1 MLTAQQIHEKSF
13 SRDKKGYNID
23 EVDLFLDEVIV
34 DFDKLSR
41 ENQELKARIEALNK
55 QVESYRGMENSMMHM
70 MVTVHKA
77 AEEIEEKAKKEAEE
91 MYAKTRQQAD
101 AMADRAQKE
110 YDQILNTASAEAD
123 RIVRDAR
130 KELKEKQE
138 AIVELHELLSEFKTG
153 VKDYAEELIT
163 FADKINDPE
172 PIQAILPTFA
182 EEDAPAEET
191 EEEPAQE
198 PVNPEGMSANEV
210 VDSLVNDLKKQ
221 DEQQEK
227 VDYVAQYVN
236 GVERSKQQAEEAEPE
251 EEPAAPQEEDDNQA
265 VFYGPVDADDGY
277 DNNF

>member
-23 EVDLFLDEVIV
+23 EVDIFLDEVIV
-34 DFDKLSR
+34 DYDKLTR
-41 ENQELKARIEALNK
+41 ENQELKTRIEALNK
-55 QVESYRGMENSMMHM
+55 QIESYRGMENSMMHT

-77 AEEIEEKAKKEAEE
+77 AEEIEEKAKKDAEE
-91 MYAKTRQQAD
+91 MYAKTRAQAD

-110 YDQILNTASAEAD
+110 YNPSLNTASAEAD

-138 AIVELHELLSEFKTG
+138 AILELHDLLAEFKTG
-153 VKDYAEELIT
+153 VKDYASELID

-172 PIQAILPTFA
+172 PIQAILPTFD
-182 EEDAPAEET
+182 EEET
-191 EEEPAQE
+191 AEQEAQQE
-198 PVNPEGMSANEV
+198 NLDGLSASEV
-210 VDSLVNDLKKQ
+210 VDSLVDDLKKQ
-221 DEQQEK
+221 EK
-227 VDYVAQYVN
+227 KDYVAEYVN
-236 GVERSKQQAEEAEPE
+236 GVERTKQMQDQTGQEEENVPE
-251 EEPAAPQEEDDNQA
+251 ENQA

>member
-23 EVDLFLDEVIV
+23 EVDIFLDEVIV
-34 DFDKLSR
+34 DFDKLAR
-41 ENQELKARIEALNK
+41 ENQELKTRIEALNK
-55 QVESYRGMENSMMHM
+55 QIESYRGMENSMMHT

-77 AEEIEEKAKKEAEE
+77 AEEIEEKAKKDAEE

-101 AMADRAQKE
+101 AMAERAQKE

-130 KELKEKQE
+130 KELKEKQ
-138 AIVELHELLSEFKTG
+138 ASIVELHDLLTEFKAG
-153 VKDYAEELIT
+153 VKEYAGELID

-172 PIQAILPTFA
+172 PIQAILPTFDD
-182 EEDAPAEET
+182 EEQ
-191 EEEPAQE
+191 AQE
-198 PVNPEGMSANEV
+198 ESDTQAEPENLDNLSASEV
-210 VDSLVNDLKKQ
+210 VDSLVDDLKK
-221 DEQQEK
+221 QEK
-227 VDYVAQYVN
+227 VDYVAEYVN
-236 GVERSKQQAEEAEPE
+236 GVERSKQSDEEPE
-251 EEPAAPQEEDDNQA
+251 EETEEDFAEPADDNQA

>member
-23 EVDLFLDEVIV
+23 EVDIFLDDVIV
-34 DFDKLSR
+34 DYDTLTR
-41 ENQELKARIEALNK
+41 ENQDLKTRIEALNK
-55 QVESYRGMENSMMHM
+55 QIESYRGMENSMMHT

-77 AEEIEEKAKKEAEE
+77 AEEIEEKAKKDAEE
-91 MYAKTRQQAD
+91 MYAKTRAQAD

-138 AIVELHELLSEFKTG
+138 AILELHELLAEFKTG
-153 VKDYAEELIT
+153 VKDYASELIE

-172 PIQAILPTFA
+172 PIQAILPTFDEEESA
-182 EEDAPAEET
+182 EEDSQ
-191 EEEPAQE
+191 QE
-198 PVNPEGMSANEV
+198 SLEGLSASEV
-210 VDSLVNDLKKQ
+210 VDSLVDDLKKQ
-221 DEQQEK
+221 EK
-227 VDYVAQYVN
+227 KDYVAEYVN
-236 GVERSKQQAEEAEPE
+236 GVERSKQMQEQAEQAHQKDPE
-251 EEPAAPQEEDDNQA
+251 EENQA